1 MFLLWN
7 LEQIYKRPFVC
18 QFFRKARTTNEY
30 MVAGIS
36 KFAVESLL
44 VSLEMNTYFMISG
57 LLTAKT
63 GYLLSMITIHSGI
76 GYGRMIIPIVLPLY
90 RIYKKE
96 KLDYLRLPKTKSE
109 CGIPV
114 YFG

>member
-7 LEQIYKRPFVC
+7 LEQIYKTPVAR
-18 QFFRKARTTNEY
+18 QFFRQVRTQNEN
-30 MVAGIS
+30 AIASIS

-44 VSLEMNTYFMISG
+44 VSLEMNAYFMISG
-57 LLTAKT
+57 LLTTKT

-76 GYGRMIIPIVLPLY
+76 GYGRMIIPIILPLY
-90 RIYKKE
+90 RIYKTE
-96 KLDYLRLPKTKSE
+96 KLDFLRFPKTKSE